1 MGGPSQQSGGF
12 RIGNPMRHARSYRHR
27 NGGGVMEDLL
37 RSTRDLVAGTLLDS
51 VKEVSRE
58 LLRRAMTVTLL
69 YGIAAALLGAGLILL
84 LIGGFEALRLIPL
97 PDAAAY
103 AIMGL
108 MALGGGFAAVQAA
121 RSKNR
126 S

>member
-1 MGGPSQQSGGF
+1 VRNAKHF
-12 RIGNPMRHARSYRHR
+12 RSSR
-27 NGGGVMEDLL
+27 NGGGHVLEDLL

-51 VKEVSRE
+51 LKEASRE
-58 LLRRAMTVTLL
+58 ILRRTLTVTLL
-69 YGIAAALLGAGLILL
+69 YAVAAVLLGTGLVLM

-103 AIMGL
+103 GIMGL
-108 MALGGGFAAVQAA
+108 LALGGGFAAVRTAGT
-121 RSKNR
+121 KNR

>member
-1 MGGPSQQSGGF
+1 
-12 RIGNPMRHARSYRHR
+12 MRHARTFRNR
-27 NGGGVMEDLL
+27 NGGGVLEDLL
-37 RSTRDLVAGTLLDS
+37 RSTRDLVAGTLLES
-51 VKEVSRE
+51 AKEASRE
-58 LLRRAMTVTLL
+58 ILRRTMTVTLL
-69 YGIAAALLGAGLILL
+69 YVVAAALLGTGLILL

-108 MALGGGFAAVQAA
+108 LALGGGFAAVHAA
-121 RSKNR
+121 KAKNR

>member
-1 MGGPSQQSGGF
+1 MRQAKHF
-12 RIGNPMRHARSYRHR
+12 RNR

-37 RSTRDLVAGTLLDS
+37 RSTRDLVAGTLLES
-51 VKEVSRE
+51 VKEASRE
-58 LLRRAMTVTLL
+58 ILRRTMTVTLL
-69 YGIAAALLGAGLILL
+69 YAVAAALLGAGLILL

-108 MALGGGFAAVQAA
+108 LALGGGFVAVRSAA
-121 RSKNR
+121 RRNET
-126 S
+126 

>member
-1 MGGPSQQSGGF
+1 
-12 RIGNPMRHARSYRHR
+12 MRHARSFRHR
-27 NGGGVMEDLL
+27 NGGGVLEDLL

-51 VKEVSRE
+51 AKEISRE
-58 LLRRAMTVTLL
+58 ILRRTMTVTLL
-69 YGIAAALLGAGLILL
+69 YVVAAALLGTGLILL

-103 AIMGL
+103 ALMGL
-108 MALGGGFAAVQAA
+108 LAVGGGFAAVHAA

-126 S
+126 T